1 MSKKKYIYSFNRH
14 SLSYDKIKKSVREK
28 IFTGSAWFM
37 VILLVS
43 ILLNLSFS
51 YIWEMPVE
59 KAIRH
64 ENEQLQKQYELLEEN
79 LTKAKIVLEDIRQ
92 RDMNI
97 YKSIF
102 DADPFYRT
110 SKSLDQVKSH
120 LLRKKDMEDIVFE
133 TYRSIGEL
141 SIRVDEQFKF
151 MDNVKQSAR
160 KNKDKW
166 AFVPAIQPIDNPD
179 LKRTAAGYGWKIHP
193 IYKIKKFHKGID
205 FTAPRGTLV
214 KATAT
219 GVVVEINNVDRGHGR
234 RIVIEHDMGYSTV
247 YAHLEQ
253 IKVRRGQQVERGQII
268 ASVGSSGMTL
278 VPHLHYEV
286 IKDGRNVN
294 PVNYFFLD
302 LKSEEF
308 KEIIELAANHG
319 QSFD

>member
-1 MSKKKYIYSFNRH
+1 
-14 SLSYDKIKKSVREK
+14 
-28 IFTGSAWFM
+28 
-37 VILLVS
+37 
-43 ILLNLSFS
+43 
-51 YIWEMPVE
+51 MPVE